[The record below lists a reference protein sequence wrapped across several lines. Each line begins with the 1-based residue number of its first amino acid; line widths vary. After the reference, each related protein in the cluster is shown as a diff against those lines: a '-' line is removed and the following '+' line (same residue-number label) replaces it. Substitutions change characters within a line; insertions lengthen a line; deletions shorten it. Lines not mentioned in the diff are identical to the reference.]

1 MEEDDP
7 FYSYDEFGRPLD
19 PDSIARRQVLKKLWR
34 MSSAELMEH
43 LVRIGI
49 YNPDGTLTEHYRDN
63 GEPSKYR
70 PTD

>member
-1 MEEDDP
+1 MRREV
-7 FYSYDEFGRPLD
+7 RPHGHRGPRLRC
-19 PDSIARRQVLKKLWR
+19 RRRGAK
-34 MSSAELMEH
+34 
-43 LVRIGI
+43 IGI